1 MKKLDWKKVS
11 YIIGIVLFIV
21 GTLDPLEGSVLIV
34 LGSVLMTIV
43 ANRKNDR
50 HKKWFLLNAILI
62 TVGVIF
68 LFYLSSLG
76 GFGGTSNLSWWWG
89 LLILP
94 YPVGWLL
101 QVILLLLRAFGK
113 K

>member
-1 MKKLDWKKVS
+1 MKKFNWKKAA
-11 YIIGIVLFIV
+11 YILGIVLFCL
-21 GTLDPLEGSVLIV
+21 GTIDPLEGSILIV
-34 LGSVLMTIV
+34 IGSAILTFITKR
-43 ANRKNDR
+43 NNDR
-50 HKKWFLLNAILI
+50 HHKWFMLNAVLI
-62 TVGVIF
+62 TIGVCF

-94 YPVGWLL
+94 YPIGWLL
-101 QVILLLLRAFGK
+101 QVILLLMRATGK